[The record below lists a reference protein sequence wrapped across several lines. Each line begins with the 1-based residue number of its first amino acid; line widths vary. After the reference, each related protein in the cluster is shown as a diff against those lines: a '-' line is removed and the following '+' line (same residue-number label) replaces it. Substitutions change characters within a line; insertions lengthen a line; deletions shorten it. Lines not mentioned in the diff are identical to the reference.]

1 MHADRLNRFALLVF
15 GVLVLAAGIG
25 ALAMSVG
32 LFGKTYSHHALFAN
46 FISRY
51 IGRHGQW
58 LWPAAAALGV
68 VIALLALRW
77 IFSLLVSTD
86 RSGDLEMPGPRRTG
100 RTTVKSSALTAA
112 VTTEIESYRGVA
124 SAKARTL
131 GDPAAARLHVDVT
144 MLRGADI
151 AELTRR
157 IDTEALAHA
166 RAAMGRDDLPI
177 RLDITIGSKAINRL

>member
-1 MHADRLNRFALLVF
+1 MHADRVNRVALLVF
-15 GVLVLAAGIG
+15 GLLVLAVGLG

-68 VIALLALRW
+68 IVALLALRW
-77 IFSLLVSTD
+77 ILTLFLSTD
-86 RSGDLEMPGPRRTG
+86 RSGDLEMPGQRRTG
-100 RTTVKSSALTAA
+100 RTMVKPSALTTA
-112 VTTEIESYRGVA
+112 VTTEIQSYRGVA

-131 GDPAAARLHVDVT
+131 GDPAAARLQVDVT

-151 AELTRR
+151 AGLTQR

-177 RLDITIGSKAINRL
+177 RLDITVGSKAVNRL